1 MRIIKEQWT
10 GPTAGKQPVPVWA
23 DRRVLAKMRWRGVAE
38 DGAEFG
44 FELREALRDGT
55 PVFADDTH
63 VYHLAQKPEPL
74 FSIPIADAI
83 HAAQI
88 GWMIGNLHFTA
99 QISADSILVEADGA
113 IRQMLVRESIPFAE
127 TLAVFQPLRAHMA
140 HRH

>member
-1 MRIIKEQWT
+1 M
-10 GPTAGKQPVPVWA
+10 PVWA

-44 FELREALRDGT
+44 FELREPLRDGM
-55 PVFADDTH
+55 PVFAGAAH
-63 VYHLAQKPEPL
+63 VYRLAQKPEPL
-74 FSIPIADAI
+74 FRIPIADAI

-99 QISADSILVEADGA
+99 QISADGILVEADDA
-113 IRQMLVRESIPFAE
+113 VRQMLVRESIPFAE
-127 TLAVFQPLRAHMA
+127 TLAVFQPLRAHLA

>member
-1 MRIIKEQWT
+1 MRIIKEPWT
-10 GPTAGKQPVPVWA
+10 GPVDGRLLVPVWA

-44 FELREALRDGT
+44 FELREALPDGT
-55 PVFADDTH
+55 PVFADAAH
-63 VYHLAQKPEPL
+63 IYRLAQMPEPL
-74 FSIPIADAI
+74 LRIPIADAI

-99 QISADSILVEADGA
+99 QISADAILVEADDA
-113 IRQMLVRESIPFAE
+113 VRQMLVRESIPFKE